1 MHENIAEKFIPMI
14 IKELKEKK
22 VEIRGDEIFVN
33 AGAVPA
39 SEEDWGTAVSYTH
52 LSQYFLSASYNTLS
66 SANSS
71 PSSPRYIVIV
81 VPCSV
86 LVPGSIS

>member
-1 MHENIAEKFIPMI
+1 MERAVRIVLNAKTQRPGVCHSCGKPSCASRILEEKFIPMI

-39 SEEDWGTAVSYTH
+39 SEEDWGTG
-52 LSQYFLSASYNTLS
+52 
-66 SANSS
+66 
-71 PSSPRYIVIV
+71 
-81 VPCSV
+81 C
-86 LVPGSIS
+86 